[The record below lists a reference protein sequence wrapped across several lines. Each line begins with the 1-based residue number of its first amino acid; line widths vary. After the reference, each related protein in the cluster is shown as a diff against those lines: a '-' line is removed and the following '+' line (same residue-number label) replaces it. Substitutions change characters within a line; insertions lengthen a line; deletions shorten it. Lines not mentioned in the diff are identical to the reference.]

1 MCIEHSAQKVPTKE
15 MPNFIV
21 EFLAFFI
28 KDLHMPAKSLGQN
41 TACSNAKAKKLLGLK
56 PRSAEEAI
64 LATSKS
70 MIELGLI
77 DK

>member
-1 MCIEHSAQKVPTKE
+1 
-15 MPNFIV
+15 
-21 EFLAFFI
+21 
-28 KDLHMPAKSLGQN
+28 MPAKSLGQN

>member
-1 MCIEHSAQKVPTKE
+1 M
-15 MPNFIV
+15 
-21 EFLAFFI
+21 
-28 KDLHMPAKSLGQN
+28 KDLRMPATFLDQN
-41 TACSNAKAKKLLGLK
+41 TACSNAKAKKLLGWR

-64 LATSKS
+64 IATAKS